1 MVDHV
6 CVNTL
11 PSYFFPI
18 TDKLQKMI
26 CLCLH
31 IRIGKLD
38 HQFFTH
44 NPTILKNLPTKKKE
58 TAQGQKKPNQNKPQ
72 KHYKSNKN

>member
-11 PSYFFPI
+11 PPYLFPI

-44 NPTILKNLPTKKKE
+44 NPTILKNLPTKKK
-58 TAQGQKKPNQNKPQ
+58 KKQPKAKKNKS
-72 KHYKSNKN
+72 K